1 MRMRLFTESRERCPR
16 ACACVLAAFS
26 LAILVLP
33 SATLADEAAKIH
45 YSQTQ
50 NLVYAEQHGIGL
62 LMDVF
67 VPTGPKNG
75 RGVIDVVSG
84 AWDSGRGKL
93 RDHERAQVFDILC
106 QRGYTVFAVRPGS
119 LTKFT
124 IPEMVSNVELGVGW
138 VKQHA
143 AEFDIDPQQL
153 GLMGASAGGHLA
165 SLVAVTNGTSSRD
178 SAPTA
183 AVKAAGIFFPPTDF
197 LDYGGNKVDPRSDDG
212 LGPLVRRIAFRD
224 GVSGLTDEQ
233 IEERLVEISPARR
246 VTATAPPFLLIHGSA
261 DLLVPLQQSRQLL
274 KALQD
279 NGVPADLI
287 IKKLGGHPWPTIHE
301 EVAVL
306 TTWFDQQ
313 LAPQRTQSPQPSRI
327 RIDGTFEDWVK
338 LKSYTDPPKDTHDT
352 DHDQRNDTPAPVD
365 HPDVD
370 LLEYKVTHDAEN
382 LYFYFRSRGRI
393 GRNQLSTDGKQAG
406 RYYVIVTIDVDN
418 DDETGYWV
426 HEGGYFPTSRGYDV
440 NAEVE
445 YYDGELNTA
454 CYLNHGA
461 LDAKQLQQAFIDQSA
476 GKFRQGHDGPYEAG
490 FMRLL
495 PGTYKQYTQW
505 VYHENGT
512 ITFVR
517 DKGPVVPG
525 IANAAISKDGHELE
539 AVFPLKGFL
548 VDGNGDPVIK
558 IGDTID
564 LSFSLEASG
573 ELAPD
578 GQWASDTAEPINGYV
593 LSDVAA
599 DQPRESGE

>member
-1 MRMRLFTESRERCPR
+1 MKRYRCSATGLGLR
-16 ACACVLAAFS
+16 RFVVLAAIS
-26 LAILVLP
+26 LACI
-33 SATLADEAAKIH
+33 SRTATPLTAEEAERP
-45 YSQTQ
+45 YQQTE
-50 NLVYAEQHGIGL
+50 NIIYAEEYGIGL

-67 VPTGPKNG
+67 VPTGRKNG

-84 AWDSGRGKL
+84 AWHSDRGKL
-93 RDHERAQVFDILC
+93 RDHERAQVFKILC
-106 QRGYTVFAVRPGS
+106 QRGYTVFAIRPGS
-119 LTKFT
+119 LDKFT
-124 IPEMVSNVELGVGW
+124 IPEMVSHAERGVGW

-143 AEFDIDPQQL
+143 GEYGVDPEQL

-165 SLVAVTNGTSSRD
+165 SLVAVVNGSSSRD
-178 SAPTA
+178 AAPPA

-197 LDYGGNKVDPRSDDG
+197 LNYGGRVVDPRSVDG
-212 LGPLVRRIAFRD
+212 LGALVRRIAFRD
-224 GVSGLTDEQ
+224 KVEDLTDEQ
-233 IEERLVEISPARR
+233 IHERLVEISPARR
-246 VTATAPPFLLIHGSA
+246 VTADAPPFLLIHGSA
-261 DLLVPLQQSRQLL
+261 DLLVPLQQSKQLL

-279 NGVPADLI
+279 KNVPAQLI
-287 IKKLGGHPWPTIHE
+287 IKRLGGHPWPTIHE

-306 TTWFDQQ
+306 TDWFDQQ
-313 LAPQRTQSPQPSRI
+313 LGVAMSASRPVAQI
-327 RIDGTFEDWVK
+327 RIDGKFDDWAN
-338 LKSYTDPPKDTHDT
+338 LKSYTDPPGDTHDT
-352 DHDQRNDTPAPVD
+352 EHDRRDDVPKPVN

-370 LLEYKVTHDAEN
+370 LLEYKLTHDAEN

-393 GRNQLSTDGKQAG
+393 GRNQLSADGKPAG

-418 DDETGYWV
+418 DDETGYWI

-445 YYDGELNTA
+445 YFDGELNTA

-461 LDAKQLQQAFIDQSA
+461 LDAKELHQAFLDQSA
-476 GKFRQGHDGPYEAG
+476 GQYRQGHDGPYPAG

-505 VYHENGT
+505 VYHEDGT

-525 IANAAISKDGHELE
+525 IANAAISEDGHELE

-548 VDGNGDPVIK
+548 VDEQGDPVIK

-578 GQWASDTAEPINGYV
+578 GLWASDTAEPINGYV
-593 LSDVAA
+593 LSEAS
-599 DQPRESGE
+599 QNQQGELKP